1 MDTQLTET
9 QSLLRDAMRDYLQ
22 KEVSFDRIRELER
35 SGGYDRDLWA
45 YLQQS
50 GYLGLPFPA
59 SFGGDDGELTDLAV
73 LLEELTRRAVV
84 IPLMETMACALAV
97 QRNGDAA
104 IAKEIIAGITG
115 GTMTLAPALLEGSE
129 DPGDVQVAVSGG
141 KVSGVKKYVDYGQ
154 HVSHHLVA
162 AREGGALGLY
172 LVDANSPAVTAQP
185 HRTMARTPQATI
197 RYDGAEA
204 RRAGGEDA
212 VTALRR
218 LGRAFASVQ
227 CLGNAQQALDM
238 AVEYT
243 SMRVQFGRPIGTF
256 QAVQHHVANM
266 ATMVQA
272 TRFLAYEAVWAI
284 QEGTVTDRQLA
295 VAKAQASRTATEV
308 PMQSHQLHAGIGI
321 TEEYDLHF
329 FSRRGKDRSIA
340 WGSYTECIGAVAD
353 SLEEREQW
361 Q

>member
-104 IAKEIIAGITG
+104 IAREIIAGITG

-141 KVSGVKKYVDYGQ
+141 KISGVKKYVDYGQ

-204 RRAGGEDA
+204 RKAGGEDA

-256 QAVQHHVANM
+256 QAIGHMIADM
-266 ATMVQA
+266 
-272 TRFLAYEAVWAI
+272 
-284 QEGTVTDRQLA
+284 
-295 VAKAQASRTATEV
+295 ATEV
-308 PMQSHQLHAGIGI
+308 EAARALTAQAAAKVAAGRDALREISMAKLFASETFAKAANTGMQVLGAYGYSMEFDMQRWFRDSRAATIAAG
-321 TEEYDLHF
+321 TSQMQRNL
-329 FSRRGKDRSIA
+329 IA
-340 WGSYTECIGAVAD
+340 NLLGLKI
-353 SLEEREQW
+353 R
-361 Q
+361 